1 MSEIIAHLALKIII
15 HSLTPIELK
24 NIYEFSLF
32 KGALGFLLTA
42 DNKASGNYGILDQR
56 LALKW
61 VNENIKSFG
70 GDSSKVCIQKTR
82 I

>member
-1 MSEIIAHLALKIII
+1 
-15 HSLTPIELK
+15 LK
-24 NIYEFSLF
+24 NIYEFSLL

-56 LALKW
+56 LALRW

-70 GDSSKVCIQKTR
+70 GDSSKVCIQKPR